1 MLAKHLIPH
10 RLTTPRTLGL
20 LALLWAACAPA
31 QADTLRQVFERAW
44 QLAPQGRVVEARRG
58 EAEASREVAQS
69 LLAGS
74 PQITIGQRSDRW
86 NDDLGKRE
94 NEIALSLPLW
104 LPGQRTA
111 QAAVAAADGS
121 ATEQSI
127 AATRLALAG
136 ELRSALWNLI
146 LARNEAAIMTQRLAT
161 LGQLE
166 EDVSRRVKVGEVART
181 DLLLA
186 RQERS
191 QAKAAALEAEAR
203 VVRAGQRYR
212 VLTGS
217 DQLPSD
223 PEEALRQPLEAGT
236 AHPRIATGR
245 ASADRA
251 RAGLQLAQASS
262 TDSPSLAVQYRRDRD
277 GYGATNRDSV
287 GIALSIPFATGTR
300 NAPRIASANTALIQA
315 DAELQR
321 TQAEVEAELHEAEAL
336 LSSSRLGV
344 ELASERE
351 QAASERLRL
360 LRRAFDLGETA
371 LSELLRAQAQAS
383 ESALDLAR
391 SRARQSAALA
401 NLNQARGFTP

>member
-1 MLAKHLIPH
+1 MQAATNPRRLAALCP
-10 RLTTPRTLGL
+10 LGL
-20 LALLWAACAPA
+20 AALLLAASPTA
-31 QADTLRQVFERAW
+31 QADTLRQIFDKAW
-44 QLAPQGRVVEARRG
+44 QLAPQGRVAEARRG
-58 EAEASREVAQS
+58 EAEASRGVAQS
-69 LLAGS
+69 LLAGA

-94 NEIALSLPLW
+94 NEVALALPLW
-104 LPGQRTA
+104 LPGQRNA

-121 ATEQSI
+121 ATEQGI
-127 AATRLALAG
+127 AAARLALAG

-146 LARNEAAIMTQRLAT
+146 LTRNEAAIMGQRLAA
-161 LGQLE
+161 LLKLE
-166 EDVSRRVKVGEVART
+166 EDVGRRVKAGDAART

-186 RQERS
+186 QQERS
-191 QAKAAALEAEAR
+191 QARAASLEAEAR
-203 VVRAGQRYR
+203 VVRASQRYR

-217 DQLPSD
+217 EQLPSD
-223 PEEALRQPLEAGT
+223 PEEALRPALEANA
-236 AHPRIATGR
+236 AHPRIATGQ

-251 RAGLQLAQASS
+251 RAGLQLAQAAS
-262 TDSPSLAVQYRRDRD
+262 TDAPSLALQYRRDRE

-300 NAPRIASANTALIQA
+300 NAPRIASANTALIEA

-321 TQAEVEAELHEAEAL
+321 TQAEVEAELLEAEAL
-336 LSSSRLGV
+336 LSASRLGV
-344 ELASERE
+344 ELAGERE

-383 ESALDLAR
+383 EATLELAR
-391 SRARQSAALA
+391 SRARLSAALA

>member
-1 MLAKHLIPH
+1 MMTRHACLPPLLPA
-10 RLTTPRTLGL
+10 
-20 LALLWAACAPA
+20 LALLLFTGSA
-31 QADTLRQVFERAW
+31 QADTLRQIFDKAW
-44 QLAPQGRVVEARRG
+44 QLAPHARAAEARRG
-58 EAEASREVAQS
+58 EAEASRGVAQS

-94 NEIALSLPLW
+94 NEVALALPLW
-104 LPGQRTA
+104 LPGQRSA

-121 ATEQSI
+121 ATEQGI
-127 AATRLALAG
+127 AAARLALAG

-146 LARNEAAIMTQRLAT
+146 LARNEAAIMGQRLAA
-161 LGQLE
+161 LVKLE
-166 EDVSRRVKVGEVART
+166 EDVGRRVKAGEAART

-186 RQERS
+186 QQERS
-191 QAKAAALEAEAR
+191 QARAAALEAEAR
-203 VVRAGQRYR
+203 VVRASQRYR

-217 DQLPSD
+217 EQLPSD
-223 PEEALRQPLEAGT
+223 PEEALRPALDANA

-262 TDSPSLAVQYRRDRD
+262 TDAPSLAVQYRRDRD
-277 GYGATNRDSV
+277 GYGAANRDSV

-321 TQAEVEAELHEAEAL
+321 TQAEVEAELLEAEAL
-336 LSSSRLGV
+336 LSASRLGV
-344 ELASERE
+344 ELAGERE

-371 LSELLRAQAQAS
+371 LNELLRAQTQAS
-383 ESALDLAR
+383 EAALELAR
-391 SRARQSAALA
+391 SRARLSAALA